1 MDIKVYP
8 GKLKGTVAVPP
19 SKSMAHRALICASLA
34 EGRSKVSGISDSK
47 DMEATIGCMRALG
60 AKIERSEDRRTVVID
75 GIRRSAAGKDA
86 AGLHKS
92 TDETCVG
99 CEGVGGGE
107 QAAVLDCNESG
118 STLRFVV
125 PIAAALG
132 AYALFEGRG
141 KLPQRP
147 MTPLADEMKKKGVE
161 FLPDGRDSLPFEI
174 QGQLQPGVYEIP
186 GNISSQYISGL
197 IFALPLL
204 SEDSE
209 IRVKGKLE
217 SVGYIALTLRMVRDF
232 GIEIEETADGFKI
245 PGNQAYHA
253 ADVTVEGD
261 YSQAAFWLTAAACGS
276 ELTVT
281 GLREDSAQG
290 DREAI
295 DILEKF
301 GADVERKFPSVV
313 ISAPKRDSSG
323 DAEGIA
329 QPDGRGDA
337 DKIMLSGGGASAEI
351 VSSGGGA
358 EGIPASDSG
367 DAELLLTALEAD
379 GGDIPDVIPVLSV
392 AAACARGTSR
402 FYNVSRLRIKECD
415 RLSAMADCL
424 ARLGAKTQEEE
435 EELIVTGGKLAGG
448 CEVSGYN
455 DHRIVMSMAVA
466 ALSCEEPVIIRGAEA
481 ISKSYP
487 DFFDEFR
494 RLGGRADVISDR

>member
-99 CEGVGGGE
+99 CEGAGGGE

-132 AYALFEGRG
+132 AHALFEGRG

-313 ISAPKRDSSG
+313 KSAPKRDS
-323 DAEGIA
+323 
-329 QPDGRGDA
+329 
-337 DKIMLSGGGASAEI
+337 
-351 VSSGGGA
+351 
-358 EGIPASDSG
+358 SG

>member
-8 GKLKGTVAVPP
+8 GKLRGTVTAPP

-75 GIRRSAAGKDA
+75 GISRNAAGKDA
-86 AGLHKS
+86 AGLGKGA
-92 TDETCVG
+92 DEKCMG
-99 CEGVGGGE
+99 CEGVGADGVSVRKDTVGK
-107 QAAVLDCNESG
+107 A
-118 STLRFVV
+118 
-125 PIAAALG
+125 AAALG
-132 AYALFEGRG
+132 AHALFEGRG

-253 ADVTVEGD
+253 ANVTVEGD
-261 YSQAAFWLTAAACGS
+261 
-276 ELTVT
+276 
-281 GLREDSAQG
+281 
-290 DREAI
+290 
-295 DILEKF
+295 
-301 GADVERKFPSVV
+301 
-313 ISAPKRDSSG
+313 
-323 DAEGIA
+323 
-329 QPDGRGDA
+329 
-337 DKIMLSGGGASAEI
+337 
-351 VSSGGGA
+351 
-358 EGIPASDSG
+358 
-367 DAELLLTALEAD
+367 
-379 GGDIPDVIPVLSV
+379 
-392 AAACARGTSR
+392 
-402 FYNVSRLRIKECD
+402 
-415 RLSAMADCL
+415 
-424 ARLGAKTQEEE
+424 
-435 EELIVTGGKLAGG
+435 
-448 CEVSGYN
+448 
-455 DHRIVMSMAVA
+455 
-466 ALSCEEPVIIRGAEA
+466 
-481 ISKSYP
+481 
-487 DFFDEFR
+487 
-494 RLGGRADVISDR
+494 

>member
-8 GKLKGTVAVPP
+8 GKLKGTVTVPP

-47 DMEATIGCMRALG
+47 DMEATISCMRALG
-60 AKIERSEDRRTVVID
+60 AEIQRSEDRRTVTID
-75 GIRRSAAGKDA
+75 GIRRSRAGDDGSDA
-86 AGLHKS
+86 ERCKNGGGADGWPEKS
-92 TDETCVG
+92 TDEFG
-99 CEGVGGGE
+99 
-107 QAAVLDCNESG
+107 QAEATLDCYESG

-132 AYALFEGRG
+132 AHVLFEGRG

-174 QGQLQPGVYEIP
+174 KGQLEPGVYEIP

-209 IRVKGKLE
+209 IKIKGKLE
-217 SVGYIALTLRMVRDF
+217 SIGYIALTLRMVRDF
-232 GIEIEETADGFKI
+232 GIEIEETAGGFKI
-245 PGNQAYHA
+245 PGRQAYRA

-281 GLREDSAQG
+281 GLREDSVQG
-290 DREAI
+290 DREVI
-295 DILEKF
+295 DLLERF

-313 ISAPKRDSSG
+313 VRWPEG
-323 DAEGIA
+323 DGKS
-329 QPDGRGDA
+329 P
-337 DKIMLSGGGASAEI
+337 
-351 VSSGGGA
+351 
-358 EGIPASDSG
+358 
-367 DAELLLTALEAD
+367 LTALEAD

-424 ARLGAKTQEEE
+424 ARLGVKTREEK
-435 EELIVTGGKLAGG
+435 EELIVTGGKLEGG

-466 ALSCEEPVIIRGAEA
+466 ALSCEQPVTIIGAEA
-481 ISKSYP
+481 VSKSYP
-487 DFFDEFR
+487 DFFEEFR

>member
-8 GKLKGTVAVPP
+8 GKLRGTVTAPP

-75 GIRRSAAGKDA
+75 GISRSAAGKDA
-86 AGLHKS
+86 AGLSKGA
-92 TDETCVG
+92 DEKCMG
-99 CEGVGGGE
+99 CEGVGADGVSVRKDTVGKAAAAAG
-107 QAAVLDCNESG
+107 QTAVLDCNESG

-132 AYALFEGRG
+132 AHALFEGRG

-281 GLREDSAQG
+281 GRREDSAQG

-295 DILEKF
+295 NILEKF
-301 GADVERKFPSVV
+301 GANVQRKFPSVV
-313 ISAPKRDSSG
+313 ISAPKSDSS
-323 DAEGIA
+323 
-329 QPDGRGDA
+329 
-337 DKIMLSGGGASAEI
+337 
-351 VSSGGGA
+351 VGA

-494 RLGGRADVISDR
+494 RLGGRADVVSDR